1 MSEEKKTTGQ
11 LRPKKDS
18 TERKPIYLGVPGRPF
33 PIYGTET
40 IMDDEGRPMGKNG
53 WIIRDVKSDSSKDQ
67 VAIYSEKPSKEVM
80 ALLYRNLPKPTML
93 EIFWKG
99 TELRMPN
106 SRRRLEFIKGFP
118 GGGKTFMANLH
129 SQLRTNKKPI
139 TVDCG
144 GRNLQDLLWET
155 ILDFDSDPSFY
166 KSLEE
171 RGAKG
176 DLNPTSRRL
185 LQAALGE
192 AYKEDGNVV
201 VFDWDRLKNQKDVKG
216 SGVTDEQMKDI
227 AKTLEQVRLLEF
239 PGGDHNAL
247 GLKMVPGVIYQAFT
261 ENRPLILDEYNK
273 SKDGSDDAMQTMLQ
287 FINGEIDE
295 VTIHSPMKDD
305 SSTGQSFTLKREDM
319 GDLFF
324 VTATGNAVVDGIS
337 TRPLS
342 ESANQR
348 WQPVTIPNST
358 LEDWTHSWTQFT
370 SGVPI
375 STLYEMGYKN
385 GENQWEKDPKSFS
398 RFLKTVLTA
407 DKTEAEIAMIPEEY
421 FDFADNWKEVMEAS
435 KDLAE
440 FTHEW
445 ASILDPDNFDID
457 EDLSE
462 EASEEEYRE
471 EVAMGYRKII
481 MWLERARKMIPLARS
496 QKKAGGVDPDSFFE
510 EYEFVE
516 EFRKPVSLE
525 YGDRLANIILEEI
538 TDTTYKRGKPN
549 LYAHLMEKAQQR
561 RIRARVTSER
571 SAVRKKLVSDAFNI
585 SPFKGA
591 NQEEN
596 AEIIRRELLEHLREV
611 DPQRF
616 HNMED
621 EEIISISNLR
631 LLIGHLETHDRP
643 EHKQSHSS
651 DVLLFNSA
659 FGLTDEFPF
668 FDTKTIDDTAVA
680 EKDIFPSPTPGS
692 VPFSPDALS
701 LSDDQGVD
709 APVEVA
715 TKDLV
720 EEEDLLKT
728 LVLPVIGE
736 FNLRSFWNSALTHSG
751 VTTSSYEDQSVN
763 MAENSGNVAFAT
775 TTIIVRNKNGDKT
788 PLHFVRNNQTG
799 ALLVVGNDIDE
810 ALQRKFTLA
819 HITYVSRNEKNAA
832 AKVDTALDRITG
844 GYSKAMCNSLKM
856 AFLHRNAATTTNQS
870 SQKDEDRA
878 LKDLL
883 VANDIECFNQ
893 HHITQ
898 QKSGRVLSGKLRYKA
913 Q

>member
-1 MSEEKKTTGQ
+1 MSEENNPTAQ
-11 LRPKKDS
+11 LRPKKD
-18 TERKPIYLGVPGRPF
+18 TPERKPIHLGIPGRPF

-40 IMDDEGRPMGKNG
+40 IVDDEGRPMGKNG

-67 VAIYSEKPSKEVM
+67 VAIYSERSSKEVM

-129 SQLRTNKKPI
+129 AQLRTKTKPLA
-139 TVDCG
+139 VDCG

-176 DLNPTSRRL
+176 ELNPASRRL
-185 LQAALGE
+185 LKAALGK
-192 AYKEDGNVV
+192 AYQEEGNVV
-201 VFDWDRLKNQKDVKG
+201 VFNWDRLKNQDTTQG
-216 SGVTDEQMKDI
+216 DGVTDEQMQEI
-227 AKTLEQVRLLEF
+227 AKTLEQVRSLEF

-324 VTATGNAVVDGIS
+324 VTATGNAVVDGVS

-375 STLYEMGYKN
+375 STLYEMGYQN
-385 GENQWEKDPKSFS
+385 GENQWDKDPKSFTN
-398 RFLKTVLTA
+398 FLKAVLTA

-421 FDFADNWKEVMEAS
+421 FDFAENWQDILTAS

-445 ASILDPDNFDID
+445 SSLLDPDNFDKPD
-457 EDLSE
+457 ELSE
-462 EASEEEYRE
+462 EIDEEEYSA

-481 MWLERARKMIPLARS
+481 MWLDRARKMIPLPRS
-496 QKKAGGVDPDSFFE
+496 QKKAGGVNPDTFFE
-510 EYEFVE
+510 EYDFVE
-516 EFRKPVSLE
+516 EFRKPTSLE

-538 TDTTYKRGKPN
+538 TDTTFKRGKHN

-561 RIRARVTSER
+561 RIRSRITTER
-571 SAVRKKLVSDAFNI
+571 SASRTKLISDSFNV

-591 NQEEN
+591 NDEAN
-596 AEIIRRELLEHLREV
+596 AEIIRREILAHLKKQ
-611 DPQRF
+611 DPNRF
-616 HNMED
+616 HNMDED
-621 EEIISISNLR
+621 DIIPLPQLQR
-631 LLIGHLETHDRP
+631 FIGHLKVYDRP
-643 EHKQSHSS
+643 DHTQNHSS
-651 DVLLFNSA
+651 DVLLINDA
-659 FGLTDEFPF
+659 FGLDDDIPF
-668 FDTKTIDDTAVA
+668 VDFKTIDDTAVVEEEDNNVSHTA
-680 EKDIFPSPTPGS
+680 PAGS
-692 VPFSPDALS
+692 IPYNPNHQV
-701 LSDDQGVD
+701 
-709 APVEVA
+709 APQIEEPIEVE

-720 EEEDLLKT
+720 AEDALLKS

-736 FNLRSFWNSALTHSG
+736 FNLNSFWNSALTYSG
-751 VTTSSYEDQSVN
+751 VTTSSYEDCSID
-763 MAENSGNVAFAT
+763 MAENNENVPFAT
-775 TTIIVRNKNGDKT
+775 TTIIVRSKEGNKT

-799 ALLVVGNDIDE
+799 ALLIVGNDITE
-810 ALQRKFTLA
+810 EMQRRFTLA
-819 HITYVSRNEKNAA
+819 HITYVSRNDTQAQ
-832 AKVDTALDRITG
+832 AKVDVALDRIFG
-844 GYSKAMCNSLKM
+844 GYSQKMRDSLKM
-856 AFLHRNAATTTNQS
+856 AFLHRNASTDTQAKE
-870 SQKDEDRA
+870 KDEDRTF
-878 LKDLL
+878 KDLL

-893 HHITQ
+893 HHITRH
-898 QKSGRVLSGKLRYKA
+898 KSGRILESKFRVKA